1 MEQLPEGL
9 TVGLV
14 KEYVGLTA
22 EQLLFF
28 KEYEV
33 ASARVLEEYQAG
45 TMSEESIT
53 TLLGAGMTILS
64 AGNTVL
70 MHMCDFIGRRLSVD
84 FDSLTLESFPD
95 SIHERLWGSRKEET
109 EQYLAEGEDY
119 YISRLADKVVEV
131 AEGIL
136 EQE

>member
-95 SIHERLWGSRKEET
+95 SIHKRLWGSRKEET